1 MENNQMLG
9 VRHEGRRTL
18 EALSR
23 IGSEGKASACNAGD
37 LGSTPG
43 SGRPPGEGNGNPLWY
58 FWRSPSSSEL
68 HRKWTLF
75 LLTVLCCPGLDHLAY
90 HLCSY
95 SSTPSNTSLDHS
107 SGLQLWGVSLVHGL
121 RLPLYE
127 FGEGVNRW
135 AAPWDHSIYYLRGN
149 EPLSLFLLSVAAFSR
164 TEGTVYTWVRAISEA
179 TPETAAGF
187 GEGRRAVYQSGQA
200 AVTKAADIYF
210 S

>member
-1 MENNQMLG
+1 MRETWVRPLG
-9 VRHEGRRTL
+9 QEDPL
-18 EALSR
+18 EKEMAIHSVTFGAVPAPQSC
-23 IGSEGKASACNAGD
+23 IGSGPCSC
-37 LGSTPG
+37 
-43 SGRPPGEGNGNPLWY
+43 
-58 FWRSPSSSEL
+58 WR
-68 HRKWTLF
+68 
-75 LLTVLCCPGLDHLAY
+75 LCCPGLDHLAY

-95 SSTPSNTSLDHS
+95 SSTPANTSLDHS

-135 AAPWDHSIYYLRGN
+135 TAPWDHSIFYLRGN

-187 GEGRRAVYQSGQA
+187 GEVRRAVYQSGQA